1 MQYLGTSKAGSL
13 ALVVLIALGF
23 SPPSSAGEP
32 VPSQASLATKD
43 VGAKPPPPLAVMQRL
58 IALRDSFV
66 LQTKVAG
73 FVCPIGPPKI
83 VLTDIASFGSYESKT
98 NVLQTP
104 TWQQLS
110 ADERAVFF
118 QLARPGADE
127 KTVRAIF
134 ERGTHQWVFIHE
146 MGHWWQAC
154 SHANQNRLHYQVEY
168 DANRIAAAYWRD
180 SDPMLMAD
188 LATRFQHIV
197 ERTPSPVPKDQTPE
211 MYFNANYGNLAGTR
225 NYTWF
230 QAQMITGVN
239 RESPAPTF
247 SQTLKEK
254 D

>member
-1 MQYLGTSKAGSL
+1 MQYLVTSRAGSL
-13 ALVVLIALGF
+13 PLIVLVALSC
-23 SPPSSAGEP
+23 SPPRAAAQP
-32 VPSQASLATKD
+32 VPSQAPLTAKD
-43 VGAKPPPPLAVMQRL
+43 FGAKTPPPLAVMQRL
-58 IALRDSFV
+58 TALRDSFV

-73 FVCPIGPPKI
+73 FICPIGPPKI
-83 VLTDIASFGSYESKT
+83 VLTDIASFGSYEPKT

-104 TWQQLS
+104 TWRQLS

-118 QLARPGADE
+118 QLAGPGADK
-127 KTVRAIF
+127 KTARAIF
-134 ERGTHQWVFIHE
+134 ERGTHQWVFVHE

-154 SHANQNRLHYQVEY
+154 SHANQNRLHYRVEY

-211 MYFNANYGNLAGTR
+211 TYFNANYENLARTR

-230 QAQMITGVN
+230 QAQMITSVN
-239 RESPAPTF
+239 SESPAPTF
-247 SQTLKEK
+247 FQTLKEK